1 MKKLIAAM
9 LISTAAVAA
18 PVMADDDCRAPMES
32 WQSEQAFRDA
42 IEARGW
48 QITEFEVD
56 DGCYEMHGLDDQQRR
71 IEAAFDPVSF
81 EMIEMEVKR

>member
-48 QITEFEVD
+48 QINKFKVD
-56 DGCYEMHGLDDQQRR
+56 DGCYEIEGFDDQQRR
-71 IEAAFDPVSF
+71 IEATFDPVNF
-81 EMIEMEVKR
+81 EMIEMEVER